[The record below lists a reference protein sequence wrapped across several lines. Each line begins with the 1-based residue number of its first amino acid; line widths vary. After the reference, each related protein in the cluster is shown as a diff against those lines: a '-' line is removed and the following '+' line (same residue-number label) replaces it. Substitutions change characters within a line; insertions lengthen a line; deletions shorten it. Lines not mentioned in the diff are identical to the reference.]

1 MKWMNGYRREVSV
14 LIRLARVAV
23 AVLVAGVVISDVC
36 APSNLIVAASEDS
49 AGYVI
54 TWWTV
59 DGGGASASEDAS
71 STYVLG
77 GSIGQPDA
85 ATWLGDG
92 YVLTGGF
99 WGGEVVEH
107 DIYLPLVLRGT

>member
-1 MKWMNGYRREVSV
+1 MHKCFRYLVWVVLALLV
-14 LIRLARVAV
+14 LIPALALAQSGGDYD
-23 AVLVAGVVISDVC
+23 LS
-36 APSNLIVAASEDS
+36 
-49 AGYVI
+49 
-54 TWWTV
+54 WWTV
-59 DGGGASASEDAS
+59 DGGGASVSEDAS

-92 YVLTGGF
+92 YILTGGF
-99 WGGEVVEH
+99 WCSDVVEH